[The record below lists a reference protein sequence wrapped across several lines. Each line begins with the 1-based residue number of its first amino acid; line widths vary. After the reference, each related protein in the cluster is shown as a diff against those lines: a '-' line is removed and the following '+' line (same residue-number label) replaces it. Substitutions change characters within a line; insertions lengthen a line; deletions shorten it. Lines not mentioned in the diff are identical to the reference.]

1 MKLKQSLLKYIS
13 KDSPRQMRYNCARGI
28 FEMPPH
34 DLMPVLYVLGFDKD
48 EQIAEEAKKTIMNMS
63 DDDVH
68 HALGAPMDKDMLDKA
83 TILYRRD
90 AEALRQVLMNKETG
104 IETLKRL
111 AATGPIEIV
120 TAIMEAPPRIKDNNE
135 IRHAFLKNP
144 LAAPF
149 AKKMQPTGESE
160 EEIEAKHKARLQE
173 VMAAEQAAKAAA
185 VAAAAAKA
193 KTAAE
198 AAVNTKAP
206 DDAGEEGEKK
216 EKEKEINPADD
227 ESLTLPQRLKHMS
240 IGQKIKV
247 AQTCDKEGRTILI
260 KEANKQIS
268 TAVMK
273 NPRMTESEIMKL
285 AVTKG
290 TIEELLRMI
299 AGNKE
304 WMKTYAVKVALVTNP
319 KTPVP
324 LSIRMLNTIYTK
336 DLEKIAKSRG
346 IPSAVSSNAK
356 KILDA
361 KKKKGG

>member
-1 MKLKQSLLKYIS
+1 MKLKQSLLQYIS

-28 FEMPPH
+28 FKMPPQ

-48 EQIAEEAKKTIMNMS
+48 EQIAEEAKRTIMNMS
-63 DDDVH
+63 ADDVH

-83 TILYRRD
+83 TVLYRRD

-120 TAIMEAPPRIKDNNE
+120 KAIMEGPPRIKDNNE

-173 VMAAEQAAKAAA
+173 VMAEEQAAKAKTEAEA
-185 VAAAAAKA
+185 EA

-198 AAVNTKAP
+198 AAANTKAP
-206 DDAGEEGEKK
+206 TTDDAGKEGEKK
-216 EKEKEINPADD
+216 EKEVNPADD
-227 ESLTLPQRLKHMS
+227 DSLPLTQRLKHMS

-324 LSIRMLNTIYTK
+324 LSIRMLNTIYIK

-346 IPSAVSSNAK
+346 IPSVVSSNAK